1 MKKFSKQIKQVV
13 NKSTITNNGTRLND
27 NNNTVLTNV
36 TNKEGLKRWVKR
48 LLTDREKNKQRL
60 FEERHGIALD

>member
-1 MKKFSKQIKQVV
+1 MKKFSKQIQQVM
-13 NKSTITNNGTRLND
+13 NQATITDKGTRLND
-27 NNNTVLTNV
+27 KHNTTLPNV
-36 TNKEGLKRWVKR
+36 ISKEGLKRWYKR